1 MQQWGRVTWDRAA
14 RSREAVRGPG
24 QACRGGGGQA
34 GAKTFVFVWG
44 GVRRTV
50 WCVCMGT
57 SDADVAGGPRQG
69 GATQSSD
76 GKYTRGGGRGG
87 EAARDVS
94 KKLLEAHL

>member
-1 MQQWGRVTWDRAA
+1 MGTGNMGQGSKEQGGSTRARA
-14 RSREAVRGPG
+14 GV
-24 QACRGGGGQA
+24 QGGGGQA